1 MRTEETGRAA
11 GSQEVR
17 HMVKRLALLQVRRDR
32 QGVCEGHRAGPCE
45 A

>member
-17 HMVKRLALLQVRRDR
+17 HMVKRLALI
-32 QGVCEGHRAGPCE
+32 
-45 A
+45 